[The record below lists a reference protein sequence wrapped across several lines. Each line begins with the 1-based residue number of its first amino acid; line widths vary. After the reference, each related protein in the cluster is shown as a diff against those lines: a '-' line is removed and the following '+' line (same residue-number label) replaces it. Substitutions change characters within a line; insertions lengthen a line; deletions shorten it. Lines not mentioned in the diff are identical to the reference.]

1 MTDDRLLEEIK
12 SRIDIVDFISGYVE
26 IKKAGQNYKGLCPF
40 HSEKTPSFM
49 VSPSKQIFHCFGC
62 GAGGDVITFL
72 MKIDN
77 LSFNEAKRFIAKKAG
92 IEISEFRTDK
102 RHFEKRENLFHI
114 QNDALNF
121 FTKNLKSSDLAQS
134 YLKNRGL
141 SEISIDHFNIGYAPN
156 KRDALFNYLK
166 KKGYPDSLIKD
177 AGLAVTNKTG
187 FRDIFRGRIMF
198 PIFNIH
204 NDVIA
209 FGGRVIDEAMPKYI
223 NSPETGIFK
232 KGETLFAINVSK
244 DEIRKKGYAIIVE
257 GYLDTIICHQYDFK
271 NTVAPLGTALT
282 QKQLQRL
289 KLLTGKV
296 VLVFDSDEAGIAA
309 AKRSLTNLCECNFTV
324 KIVLLPANEDP
335 DIFLRKNGSQSFK
348 KLLSKSF
355 SMIEFLINTAKAD
368 KIDTVKEILGMTAL
382 IKDVL
387 TADELIRE
395 LADKSDINE
404 SALRSEFMKIKKKAQ
419 SDSSVGLEL
428 LKKGQYVEEYLL
440 LSAIITFPDKALDI
454 IPRLNI
460 DDLKDT
466 SINSLFNKIKTL
478 GINFNITSLMNEA
491 DDEEKAL
498 ITELTLRPGFD
509 LELVD
514 KNINDC
520 LYRLVQRK
528 FEEKRSLALSQKPED
543 ATLHDS
549 LLKEK
554 LNLIKRSH
562 P

>member
-1 MTDDRLLEEIK
+1 MTDNRLLEEIK
-12 SRIDIVDFISGYVE
+12 SRIDIVNFISDYVE
-26 IKKAGQNYKGLCPF
+26 LKKAGQNYKGLCPF

-72 MKIDN
+72 MKLEN

-92 IEISEFRTDK
+92 IEITELHIDK
-102 RHFEKRENLFHI
+102 KYLEKREKLLHI
-114 QNDALNF
+114 QNEALNF
-121 FTKNLKSSDLAQS
+121 FTKNLKSSDLALS
-134 YLKNRGL
+134 YLKNRGI
-141 SEISIDHFNIGYAPN
+141 SEISIDHFKIGYAPN

-166 KKGYPDSLIKD
+166 KKGHPDSLIKD
-177 AGLAVTNKTG
+177 AGLAVTDKTG
-187 FRDIFRGRIMF
+187 YRDIFRGRIMF

-204 NDVIA
+204 NYVIA
-209 FGGRVIDEAMPKYI
+209 FGGRVIDDAMPKYI
-223 NSPETGIFK
+223 NSPETEIFR

-257 GYLDTIICHQYDFK
+257 GYLDTIICHQYGFK

-282 QKQLQRL
+282 QKQIQML
-289 KLLTGKV
+289 KLLIGKV

-309 AKRSLTNLCECNFTV
+309 AKRSLTTLCECNITV

-335 DIFLRKNGSQSFK
+335 DNFLRKNGSQSFK

-355 SMIEFLINTAKAD
+355 SMIEFLINTEKGD

-395 LADKSDINE
+395 LADKSGINE
-404 SALRSEFMKIKKKAQ
+404 SVLRSEFMRIKKKAQ
-419 SDSSVGLEL
+419 SDSSRGLEL
-428 LKKGQYVEEYLL
+428 LKKGKCVEEYLL
-440 LSAIITFPDKALDI
+440 LSAIITFPEKAHDI

-460 DDLKDT
+460 DDLRDV
-466 SINSLFNKIKTL
+466 SINSLFKKIKTL
-478 GINFNITSLMNEA
+478 GINFNITSLMDEA
-491 DDEEKAL
+491 DDKEKAL
-498 ITELTLRPGFD
+498 ITEITLRPGFD

-520 LYRLVQRK
+520 LYRLAQRK
-528 FEEKRSLALSQKPED
+528 FEEKRSLALSQEPED
-543 ATLHDS
+543 AALHDS

-554 LNLIKRSH
+554 QNLIKRSH
-562 P
+562 S